1 MTEPL
6 TWSHR
11 TAAIPEGGLH
21 ETRQATA
28 AERAA
33 IASTLGILSCDAMTA
48 DYRLRALGEGR
59 YLMTGKLIAQVTL
72 ACVVTL
78 EPVPETIE
86 EEIDV
91 AFWPTGT
98 LPEPG
103 DAEVEVSSAPEIEPI
118 EHGEIDTGRV
128 LFEVLS
134 ASLDP
139 YPRKPGARFEWEDEA
154 GPSGPEAT
162 GPFAALKKLK
172 GDS

>member
-11 TAAIPEGGLH
+11 TTAIPDGGLH
-21 ETRQATA
+21 ETREATS

-33 IASTLGILSCDAMTA
+33 IASALGILSCAAMRA
-48 DYRLRALGEGR
+48 DYRLQALGGGR
-59 YLMTGKLIAQVTL
+59 YRMTGRLVARVTQ
-72 ACVVTL
+72 ACVVSL
-78 EPVPETIE
+78 EPVPQTID

-98 LPEPG
+98 LPEAG
-103 DAEVEVSSAPEIEPI
+103 DAEVEVLSAPEIEPI
-118 EHGEIDTGRV
+118 EHGAIDTGRV

-134 ASLDP
+134 AAIDP
-139 YPRKPGARFEWEDEA
+139 YPRTPGARFEGEEEG

-172 GDS
+172 KES